1 MNGGA
6 AARAHAAAI
15 GMGERRVTYWR
26 FDGSTYQPGD
36 SWVETGAGSNADGN
50 GPAIAQGG
58 PSVGVTCR

>member
-15 GMGERRVTYWR
+15 GMGEHRVTYCR

-36 SWVETGAGSNADGN
+36 SWIETGAGSDADGN

-58 PSVGVTCR
+58 TSVGVTCR